1 MKKQLLF
8 VFIIL
13 SSSAV
18 MHSQDLGELSFE
30 TKTVTF
36 GEVPYMKDTLATYHF
51 QNTGEADVEIKHVTI
66 TGDCEIVFKPTQSVK
81 PGEQSKL
88 VVKYDTSIV
97 GPIRKTISVHSNAK
111 TPNVAL
117 KMTGKVLPEN

>member
-8 VFIIL
+8 VFIVL
-13 SSSAV
+13 SSFAV

-30 TKTVTF
+30 TKTVTI
-36 GEVPYMKDTLATYHF
+36 GEVAYMKDILATYHF
-51 QNTGEADVEIKHVTI
+51 QNTGEADVEIEHVTI
-66 TGDCEIVFKPTQSVK
+66 TGDCKVVFKPTQAIK
-81 PGEQSKL
+81 PGEKSKL

-111 TPNVAL
+111 TANVAL
-117 KMTGKVLPEN
+117 KLTGKVLPEK